1 MTKELYIAHF
11 EAQNGEEILYQFYLE
26 RFDSTKHKPLLDKV
40 DFLHK
45 LKLLMD
51 IRGCFEMAF
60 NYYNNKFD
68 IIVVTD
74 KDKTFL
80 K

>member
-11 EAQNGEEILYQFYLE
+11 EAQNADEILYQFYLE
-26 RFDSTKHKPLLDKV
+26 RFDRSKHKPLLAKGE
-40 DFLHK
+40 FLHT
-45 LKLLMD
+45 LNLLMD

-60 NYYNNKFD
+60 NYYNDKFD
-68 IIVVTD
+68 IIVITD
-74 KDKTFL
+74 KNKTFL